1 METIPFLQN
10 QSFNQSTGSIW
21 KFLIGIG
28 VLIVIGICINIAVK
42 QSRVRATPDNI
53 KRIQTQQLALLGKQW
68 TGITQGKNG
77 LSSNRSSIPADQ
89 DLLINYN
96 VLSTRLLGYLGPF
109 DSGVYDEDTAV
120 RFACSSGARCFILE
134 IDHAEGEV
142 EPLLVYRD
150 SWGIKRSL
158 NEGSIEKVAK
168 SLNAR
173 AFTPSNDGVPAGVSD
188 DPLFLV
194 CYFVRTPSPSRQ
206 PRDYVRFLGKV
217 AQQLQPLQNRLMS
230 QTPQGDF
237 RRQAQESKLFFYPT
251 SIFKGKIICLS
262 NVDTSPFKGDG
273 LANLGLKGEMNPS
286 QDFDR
291 MVHCR
296 LYSPQSP
303 SGLGVT
309 SIPSSN
315 IRPAA
320 VCTTPSYWLTTP
332 PDRYAD
338 AVAQTKQAW
347 TLVMHPVA
355 SESSTYTSQQLKDLY
370 TTYGVH
376 AVPCSLMDAAP
387 ALDAFVGT
395 QGPYRKQAWVTK
407 PDLLRFIPPKP
418 IVVQNPPPQANA
430 GGGAIRAPTF

>member
-1 METIPFLQN
+1 MESIPFLQPN
-10 QSFNQSTGSIW
+10 LSNQSTGSIV
-21 KFLIGIG
+21 KFLLGLG
-28 VLIVIGICINIAVK
+28 IVIIAIVCIQIAIK
-42 QSRVRATPDNI
+42 QTRLRATPDNI

-68 TGITQGKNG
+68 TGITQGKDG
-77 LSSNRSSIPADQ
+77 LPKARSSLPADQ

-109 DSGVYDEDTAV
+109 DSGVFDEDAAV

-134 IDHAEGEV
+134 IDHAEGEL
-142 EPLLVYRD
+142 EPILVYRD

-168 SLNAR
+168 SIAAR

-217 AQQLQPLQNRLMS
+217 AQQLQPLQNRLIGL
-230 QTPQGDF
+230 TPQGDF
-237 RRQAQESKLFFYPT
+237 RRQAQESKLFFFPT
-251 SIFKGKIICLS
+251 SIFKGSIICLT

-273 LANLGLKGEMNPS
+273 LANLGLKGEMSPS
-286 QDFDR
+286 QDLDR
-291 MVHCR
+291 LVHCR
-296 LYSPQSP
+296 LYSKQSP

-309 SIPSSN
+309 SNPSSN
-315 IRPAA
+315 VRPAA

-338 AVAQTKQAW
+338 AIAQTKQAW

-355 SESSTYTSQQLKDLY
+355 SESSGFTEQQLKDLF

-376 AVPCSLMDAAP
+376 AVPCSLMDSAP
-387 ALDAFVGT
+387 ALDVFVGPNA
-395 QGPYRKQAWVTK
+395 PYKKQAWVSK
-407 PDLLRFIPPKP
+407 PELLRFIPPKP
-418 IVVQNPPPQANA
+418 IVIQNPPPQTNA